1 MAKKENVNSMKDGDL
16 SNIIV
21 LRSVWGKANQNYI
34 IQPQRDQ
41 YGQYPKC
48 VRRVDANGDMIL
60 SEQDKSGSLDGLIP
74 ENEQIVVHD
83 GTTFDLNN
91 EHQAA
96 EWEAIKNCFL
106 IAPDRYAKDE
116 RGNYLID
123 GSTDLNSH
131 SNFGRASR
139 YGRAELYIERPGM
152 EAKKRLTTRKLRLQ
166 AQNFIMQ
173 DESGYEGWLRMAKIL
188 GRNMQN
194 QPAADVEEFLFSVA
208 EKTPEKVIELYTG
221 GDIQL
226 RLLFSTA
233 KEKKVIKLKNKIYY
247 YGEDQNIILG
257 ASEEAVIDW
266 MKNPKNAKAL
276 ALIRQDTFPEM
287 FGND

>member
-1 MAKKENVNSMKDGDL
+1 MAKKENVNSVKDGDL

-21 LRSVWGKANQNYI
+21 LRSVWGKASQNYVL
-34 IQPQRDQ
+34 QPQKDK

-48 VRRVDANGDMIL
+48 VRRVNAQGDMIL
-60 SEQDKSGSLDGLIP
+60 SETDKVGSLEGLIP
-74 ENEQIVVHD
+74 EDQQIVVHD
-83 GTTFDLNN
+83 GSVFDLNN
-91 EHQAA
+91 PHQAA

-106 IAPDRYAKDE
+106 IAPDRYAKDSK
-116 RGNYLID
+116 GNYLID
-123 GSTDLNSH
+123 GTTDINSMNNYGQ
-131 SNFGRASR
+131 SSR

-152 EAKKRLTTRKLRLQ
+152 EARKRLSARKLRLQ

-173 DESGYEGWLRMAKIL
+173 DEGGYDGWLRMARVL
-188 GRNMQN
+188 GRNMTN
-194 QPAADVEEFLFSVA
+194 QPAADVEEFLFSMA
-208 EKTPEKVIELYTG
+208 EKDPERIISLYTG

-233 KEKKVIKLKNKIYY
+233 KEKKVIRKRNGIYY
-247 YGEDQNIILG
+247 YGDDQNIILG

-276 ALIRQDTFPEM
+276 ELVRHDTFPEM
-287 FGND
+287 FGE